1 MGHRVGKSRRSGVL
15 RRLAEP
21 EPVAVRIDQKGRPT
35 EVAGRP
41 VTAVREWWLV
51 EDRWWTT
58 APIQRHYWELI
69 DDRGSSI
76 TVFREP
82 DDVWRSHS

>member
-1 MGHRVGKSRRSGVL
+1 MGHRVRKSRRPGAL

-21 EPVAVRIDQKGRPT
+21 EPVAVTLNKDGRPT
-35 EVAGRP
+35 AVAGRP
-41 VTAVREWWLV
+41 VAAVREWWLV

-58 APIQRHYWELI
+58 SPIQRHYWELI

-76 TVFREP
+76 TVFRQP
-82 DDVWRSHS
+82 DDVWRTHS

>member
-1 MGHRVGKSRRSGVL
+1 MRNRVVRTRRPGAL

-21 EPVAVRIDQKGRPT
+21 EPVKVTLDKDGRPT
-35 EVAGRP
+35 AVGGRP
-41 VTAVREWWLV
+41 VAAVREWWLV

-58 APIQRHYWELI
+58 SPIQRHYWELV

-76 TVFREP
+76 TVFRQP
-82 DDVWRSHS
+82 DDVWRAH